1 MEYIA
6 CCFECGKKKYGV
18 SRLQDGITLHQGTC
32 PFCKKEGVTKFKL
45 IDDWLYVPVIEED
58 GILKIKE

>member
-1 MEYIA
+1 M
-6 CCFECGKKKYGV
+6 
-18 SRLQDGITLHQGTC
+18 R
-32 PFCKKEGVTKFKL
+32 KKEGVTKFKL